1 VPIGTKGEIAM
12 QKEVN
17 LILFNKKPK
26 KEWGLLLIL
35 LPFLVYLI
43 LFKYVPLAGWY
54 LAFVDYK
61 IGMPIQECEFVGFA
75 VFKKLFVT
83 GKFANAMKNTLIYSG
98 LGYLTRFL
106 PPILAILLNEVMNT
120 RFKRS
125 AQTLTTLPHFISWVI
140 VYSLAYA
147 LFSTEGPVNELLSK
161 FGTSQNLLTNKK
173 TIYGFMTI
181 TGLWKNLGWDAIIY
195 LAAITS
201 IDPTLYE
208 AASIDGAGY
217 FKKAIHITLP
227 GIMPTFTVLLL
238 LGVAALLNNDMDKL
252 YAFQNKLIFNQVE
265 TLEMYTYN
273 RGIKNYDY
281 SYSTAVGIFQST
293 VSLVL
298 LFVTNWI
305 AKKIRGSSII

>member
-1 VPIGTKGEIAM
+1 M
-12 QKEVN
+12 
-17 LILFNKKPK
+17 
-26 KEWGLLLIL
+26 
-35 LPFLVYLI
+35 
-43 LFKYVPLAGWY
+43 
-54 LAFVDYK
+54 
-61 IGMPIQECEFVGFA
+61 
-75 VFKKLFVT
+75 
-83 GKFANAMKNTLIYSG
+83 
-98 LGYLTRFL
+98 
-106 PPILAILLNEVMNT
+106 
-120 RFKRS
+120 
-125 AQTLTTLPHFISWVI
+125 
-140 VYSLAYA
+140 
-147 LFSTEGPVNELLSK
+147 NELLSK

-195 LAAITS
+195 LACNTS

-217 FKKAIHITLP
+217 FKKHSYNSAGHYAYLYCSAFA
-227 GIMPTFTVLLL
+227 GRCCSS
-238 LGVAALLNNDMDKL
+238 NNDMDKL